1 MNGHFYVILPSDSSA
16 SSYPNNTVA
25 RFVTKLPE
33 RIRLEGDYEIALAEI
48 IYPHSW
54 YNVDNTDG
62 IYWLAVSQK
71 HNATFAKILFPSG
84 YYESGSAV
92 AAALNRLLDSP
103 SYDAMSRSIT
113 TKRSVDFL

>member
-1 MNGHFYVILPSDSSA
+1 VILPSDSSA

-48 IYPHSW
+48 NYPHSW

-62 IYWLAVSQK
+62 TYWLAVSQK
-71 HNATFAKILFPSG
+71 HNANFAKILVPSG
-84 YYESGSAV
+84 YYEN
-92 AAALNRLLDSP
+92 AANGDLNP
-103 SYDAMSRSIT
+103 EHTAE
-113 TKRSVDFL
+113 